1 MGGVNFVAHWLGQMN
16 IWISLMVAGL
26 NGYLDFNG
34 GGWVEWVFGWV
45 DDGGQLLDD
54 GGWEAGWVDDGGWVG
69 CVGFLRE
76 MIV

>member
-1 MGGVNFVAHWLGQMN
+1 MEA
-16 IWISLMVAGL
+16 SCLMMV
-26 NGYLDFNG
+26 
-34 GGWVEWVFGWV
+34 VEWI
-45 DDGGQLLDD
+45 DD

>member
-1 MGGVNFVAHWLGQMN
+1 
-16 IWISLMVAGL
+16 MVAGL

-45 DDGGQLLDD
+45 DDGG
-54 GGWEAGWVDDGGWVG
+54 WEG